1 MTTTT
6 KKADAHIL
14 VLYYSRG
21 GSTAEL
27 ARYVARGVTA
37 QGEFSARLRTVPE
50 VATVVEKTAPPVPA
64 EGAVYCT
71 KEDLRDCAGLALGS
85 PTRFGNMA
93 GALKHF
99 LDDTVDLWLSNA
111 LVDKPATVFTSTSSM
126 HGGQESTLLSMQIPL
141 FHHGMVISGVPYSVP
156 ELRATQKGGT
166 PYGASH
172 VAGDNTTVN
181 ITEEE
186 KAIAMAAGQRL
197 ATLASKLRE

>member
-1 MTTTT
+1 M
-6 KKADAHIL
+6 
-14 VLYYSRG
+14 S
-21 GSTAEL
+21 
-27 ARYVARGVTA
+27 
-37 QGEFSARLRTVPE
+37 
-50 VATVVEKTAPPVPA
+50 
-64 EGAVYCT
+64 
-71 KEDLRDCAGLALGS
+71 
-85 PTRFGNMA
+85 

-99 LDDTVDLWLSNA
+99 MDDTVDLWLSNA

-141 FHHGMVISGVPYSVP
+141 FHHGMVICGVPYSAP

-172 VAGDNTTVN
+172 VAGDNTAVK

-197 ATLASKLRE
+197 ATLASKLSQ